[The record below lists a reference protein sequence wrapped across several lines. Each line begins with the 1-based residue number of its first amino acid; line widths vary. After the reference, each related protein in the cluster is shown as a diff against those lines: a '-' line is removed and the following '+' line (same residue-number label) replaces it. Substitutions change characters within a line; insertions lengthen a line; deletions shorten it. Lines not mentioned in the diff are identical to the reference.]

1 MNELGNVRMV
11 SASAGTGKTHYL
23 TNVIADR
30 IAEGVPAS
38 GIMATTFTKKA
49 AGELK
54 ERIAARLLDAPE
66 TLQTHQDPQRLKDA
80 AQQLSVSLI
89 GTVNSVCSRLLTEYA
104 IDAGLS
110 PALEPIAE
118 GEQDG
123 IFHLATDSV
132 LAEYSDRL
140 LPIVR
145 RMSMAEDNEWASL
158 VRRICD
164 AARVNLLAPRDLAGC
179 AERSWQGY
187 QSLLEE
193 RVEQDNR
200 PTWLNQFRQC
210 LPDLQAVVRD
220 GIDGNGKAVNT
231 TAANFAENWP
241 TISDR
246 ITALGS
252 VEDISW
258 EQWRGVVP
266 SKSSALIKR
275 IFEGPVT
282 AFREGLLSCP
292 AFHDDVEQFIR
303 LVYACAA
310 ECMDAFADFKRVHG
324 LIDFVDQET
333 LALKLVRDNGAF
345 RSSFAQRVQFLV
357 VDEFQDTS
365 PLQLELFLQL
375 SRLVEQAV
383 WVGDPKQ
390 AIYAFR
396 GTDPELMKAVISNVE
411 DREQLE
417 SSWRSQQAVIDLSN
431 AVFVPVFESA
441 GMDPST
447 VTLKIAPEH
456 SGWPTGS
463 LEAWCRPARKDEERL
478 AATAVGVADLLT
490 RRNLKPSDVAVLTRT
505 NKEAETIAAS
515 LAAIGVRASLNS
527 QLLLRAREVQLA
539 RAAMAFVAD
548 ERDTVALTE
557 IVALHPEHHSHQNWQ
572 QNLLGSDQPSEI
584 LADWAT
590 DPICAALASLRSR
603 ASRATPTEVFEG
615 VVSMLDI
622 PQLIRTWSTPETRLR
637 NLDAVRAE
645 LNKYYEASKALRT
658 PGTLRGSLRFL
669 ADGDAMGAENSGDD
683 VVNVLTYH
691 KAKGLEWP
699 VVVLESLDRGVGAR
713 AFGMAVE
720 SDGNFDLSNP
730 LAGRWIRFWPSPFPY
745 KGSPLDAAAST
756 SDVLMRNEERERRDA
771 ARLLYVGMTR
781 SISATVLTAKGAS
794 PAGLNDLGIDKLISW
809 SGEGSEGSISVSGS
823 AEPLRAEVYTYAA
836 DQEASSALGA
846 ASPQFTDV
854 HLSPPVEEYPPA
866 RIQAS
871 KQQSGS
877 LLESVREHADLGDRL
892 IPHGD
897 QGWDAV
903 GSAIHTFLGTEYS
916 ALGQSD
922 QLELAEGI
930 VDRWRVSDLVSAD
943 VLLNAGDRLTHFLQG
958 SYPYATQ
965 YREAPIAWRNGKNQ
979 VMEGWIDLL
988 LENPEGYVLID
999 HKSYPGKDAADHI
1012 REHYLGQMDAYSQAI
1027 FAATGKPVIETLI
1040 HLPALGKVYRVG

>member
-23 TNVIADR
+23 TNVIADQ
-30 IAEGVPAS
+30 IAAGVPAS
-38 GIMATTFTKKA
+38 GVMATTFTKKA

-54 ERIAARLLDAPE
+54 ERIAARLLDAPKG
-66 TLQTHQDPQRLKDA
+66 TQDTQQLKDA

-132 LAEYSDRL
+132 LAEYSDRI
-140 LPIVR
+140 LPIAR

-158 VRRICD
+158 VRSICD
-164 AARVNLLAPRDLAGC
+164 AARNNLLAPRDLAGC
-179 AERSWQGY
+179 AERSWLGY
-187 QSLLEE
+187 QSLLE
-193 RVEQDNR
+193 RRADTDDR
-200 PTWLNQFRQC
+200 PSWLHQFRQC
-210 LPDLQAVVRD
+210 LPDLQAVARSSVD
-220 GIDGNGKAVNT
+220 SNGKSVNT
-231 TAANFAENWP
+231 TAASFTNNFP
-241 TISDR
+241 TIVDR
-246 ITALGS
+246 ITALTS

-266 SKSSALIKR
+266 SGASAPIKR

-282 AFREGLLSCP
+282 AFKEGLLSNP

-310 ECMDAFADFKRVHG
+310 ECMDAFAEFKRLHG
-324 LIDFVDQET
+324 VIDFIDQET
-333 LALKLVRDNGAF
+333 LALKLVRDNEAF
-345 RSSFAQRVQFLV
+345 RSSFAQRVRFLV

-375 SRLVEQAV
+375 SGLVEQAV

-396 GTDPELMKAVISNVE
+396 ETDPELMNAVVAHVTE
-411 DREQLE
+411 KRQLKY
-417 SSWRSQQAVIDLSN
+417 SWRSRQSVIDLSN

-441 GMDPST
+441 GMDPAT
-447 VTLKIAPEH
+447 VTLTITPDHA
-456 SGWPTGS
+456 GWPAGS
-463 LEAWCRPARKDEERL
+463 LEVWNRPAGKDGDRL
-478 AATAVGVADLLT
+478 AATAAGVADLLT
-490 RRNLKPSDVAVLTRT
+490 RRELKPSDVAVLTRT

-515 LAAIGVRASLNS
+515 LAALGVRASLNS
-527 QLLLRAREVQLA
+527 QPLMSAREVQLA

-548 ERDTVALTE
+548 AWDTVALTE
-557 IVALHPEHHSHQNWQ
+557 IVALHPDHGSHQSWQ
-572 QNLLGSDQPSEI
+572 QELLGSAEPSET
-584 LADWAT
+584 LAGWAA
-590 DPICAALASLRSR
+590 DPVCAALTSLRSR

-615 VVSMLDI
+615 VVSSLNL
-622 PQLIRTWSTPETRLR
+622 PQLIKAWSVPETRLR

-645 LNKYYEASKALRT
+645 LNNYYEASKALRT

-669 ADGDAMGAENSGDD
+669 ADADAMGAENSGDD

-699 VVVLESLDRGVGAR
+699 VVVMESLDREVGAR
-713 AFGMAVE
+713 AFGTAVE
-720 SDGNFDLSNP
+720 SDDDFDLSNP

-745 KGSPLDAAAST
+745 GGSPLDTAAKS
-756 SDVLMRNEERERRDA
+756 SDVLARNEARERRNA

-781 SISATVLTAKGAS
+781 SVSTTILTAKGPA
-794 PAGLNDLGIDKLISW
+794 PAGLNDLGIKSLVSW
-809 SGEGSEGSISVSGS
+809 SGEGSEGLISIAGT
-823 AEPLRAEVYTYAA
+823 AEPMPADVYTYTA
-836 DQEASSALGA
+836 DQEAALNPGALGA
-846 ASPQFTDV
+846 QYTDV
-854 HLSPPVEEYPPA
+854 VVPRTLVEYPSA

-871 KQQSGS
+871 KQQAGS
-877 LLESVREHADLGDRL
+877 QLETVSEHADLGNRL

-897 QGWDAV
+897 RGWDAV
-903 GSAIHTFLGTEYS
+903 GSAIHAFLGTEYG
-916 ALGQSD
+916 ALAQSD
-922 QLELAEGI
+922 QLGLAKQI
-930 VDRWRVSDLVSAD
+930 VDRWRVGDLVSAD
-943 VLLNAGDRLTHFLQG
+943 VLLVAGERLADFLSA
-958 SYPYATQ
+958 SYPNAVQ
-965 YREAPIAWRNGKNQ
+965 YREAPIAWRNEQDQ

-988 LENPEGYVLID
+988 LEIPAGYVLID
-999 HKSYPGKDAADHI
+999 HKSYPGQDPAGHI
-1012 REHYLGQMDAYSQAI
+1012 RDHYLGQMDTYRQAI
-1027 FAATGKPVIETLI
+1027 LAVTGKPVIEILI
-1040 HLPALGKVYRVG
+1040 HLPALGKVYKVA

>member
-23 TNVIADR
+23 TTVIADR

-38 GIMATTFTKKA
+38 GIMATTFTRKA

-54 ERIAARLLDAPE
+54 ERIAARLLDTPQA
-66 TLQTHQDPQRLKDA
+66 HQDPQRLKDA

-132 LAEYSDRL
+132 LAEYSDRI
-140 LPIVR
+140 LPIAR

-158 VRRICD
+158 VRSICD
-164 AARVNLLAPRDLAGC
+164 AARTNLLAPRDLAGC

-193 RVEQDNR
+193 RAETDDR
-200 PTWLNQFRQC
+200 PAWLNQFRQC

-220 GIDGNGKAVNT
+220 GVDANGKAVNT
-231 TAANFAENWP
+231 TATAFAMNWP
-241 TISDR
+241 TIIDR

-252 VEDISW
+252 MEDTSW

-266 SKSSALIKR
+266 SGSSALIKR

-282 AFREGLLSCP
+282 AFKEGLLSCP

-303 LVYACAA
+303 LIYACAA
-310 ECMDAFADFKRVHG
+310 ECMDAFADFKRMHG

-333 LALKLVRDNGAF
+333 LTLKLVRDNEAF

-390 AIYAFR
+390 AIYSFR
-396 GTDPELMKAVISNVE
+396 GTDPELMDAVVANVE

-417 SSWRSQQAVIDLSN
+417 FSWRSQQAVIDLSN

-463 LEAWCRPARKDEERL
+463 LEAWNRPARKSEDRL
-478 AATAVGVADLLT
+478 AATAAGVADLLI
-490 RRNLKPSDVAVLTRT
+490 RQNLKPSDVAVLTRT
-505 NKEAETIAAS
+505 NKEAETIAAF

-527 QLLLRAREVQLA
+527 QSLLSAREVQLA

-557 IVALHPEHHSHQNWQ
+557 IVALHPEHHSQQNWQ
-572 QNLLGSDQPSEI
+572 QNLLGSYQPSET

-590 DPICAALASLRSR
+590 DPICVSLASLRSQ

-615 VVSMLDI
+615 VVSLLDI
-622 PQLIRTWSTPETRLR
+622 PQLIKTWSAPETRLR

-645 LNKYYEASKALRT
+645 LNRYYEASAALRT

-699 VVVLESLDRGVGAR
+699 VVVMESLDREVGAR

-720 SDGNFDLSNP
+720 SDGDFDLNNP
-730 LAGRWIRFWPSPFPY
+730 LAGRWIRFWPSSFPY

-756 SDVLMRNEERERRDA
+756 SEVLARNEERERRDA

-781 SISATVLTAKGAS
+781 SISTTVLTAKGTA
-794 PAGLNDLGIDKLISW
+794 PLGLNDLGVDKLVSW
-809 SGEGSEGSISVSGS
+809 SGEDSEGLLSVSGT
-823 AEPLRAEVYTYAA
+823 AEPLPAGVYTYGV
-836 DQEASSALGA
+836 DQEAISALGT
-846 ASPQFTDV
+846 ASTQFTDAYV
-854 HLSPPVEEYPPA
+854 SPAVEKYLPA

-877 LLESVREHADLGDRL
+877 LLEDVCEHADLGDRL
-892 IPHGD
+892 ISHGD

-916 ALGQSD
+916 ALTQSD
-922 QLELAEGI
+922 QRVLANQI
-930 VDRWRVSDLVSAD
+930 IDRWQVCDLVSVD
-943 VLLNAGDRLTHFLQG
+943 VLLRAGHRLTTFLQS
-958 SYPYATQ
+958 SYPDATQ
-965 YREAPIAWRNGKNQ
+965 YREAPIAWRNDKNQ

-988 LENPEGYVLID
+988 LGTPKGYVLID
-999 HKSYPGKDAADHI
+999 HKSYPGKDPADHI
-1012 REHYLGQMDAYSQAI
+1012 REHYLGQMDAYRQAI
-1027 FAATGKPVIETLI
+1027 FAATGRPVIETLI
-1040 HLPALGKVYRVG
+1040 HLPALGKVYRVE